1 MESITFDYKEMRVL
15 SLVLKGETG
24 LADQLVSMLG
34 TQEAADEFER
44 KLNVVWKST
53 STAPDTNTTKSIND

>member
-1 MESITFDYKEMRVL
+1 MDSITFDYKEMRVL

-34 TQEAADEFER
+34 SQEAADEFER

-53 STAPDTNTTKSIND
+53 STSPNSVEKKEG